1 MSMKKFIYALLLFS
15 TVFGQGKVILKTG
28 EEVNIINGNNLKTMN
43 QTWYFENNSKR
54 YNKKNIA
61 LLTLNN
67 GEIIFRSGIPI
78 SQYRML
84 SITGK
89 AIADAKTSTE
99 LYKNIN
105 YDLLKSLD
113 ENDNKI
119 YMSKFND
126 YMLGR
131 KVVRY
136 TGITVCALIAIP
148 STLLIWFFMG
158 ITN

>member
-1 MSMKKFIYALLLFS
+1 M
-15 TVFGQGKVILKTG
+15 
-28 EEVNIINGNNLKTMN
+28 
-43 QTWYFENNSKR
+43 
-54 YNKKNIA
+54 
-61 LLTLNN
+61 NN

-113 ENDNKI
+113 ENDKKI

-126 YMLGR
+126 SMLR
-131 KVVRY
+131 NKNSRE
-136 TGITVCALIAIP
+136 
-148 STLLIWFFMG
+148 
-158 ITN
+158 

>member
-1 MSMKKFIYALLLFS
+1 MKKFIYALLLFS

-28 EEVNIINGNNLKTMN
+28 EEVNITNGNNLKTMN

-67 GEIIFRSGIPI
+67 GEIIFRSGLPI

-113 ENDNKI
+113 ENENKF

>member
-1 MSMKKFIYALLLFS
+1 MFS
-15 TVFGQGKVILKTG
+15 IVFGQGKILKTG
-28 EEVNIINGNNLKTMN
+28 EKVNIINGNNLKTIN

-89 AIADAKTSTE
+89 AIADKRQVPNSIKTLTMT
-99 LYKNIN
+99 Y
-105 YDLLKSLD
+105 
-113 ENDNKI
+113 
-119 YMSKFND
+119 
-126 YMLGR
+126 
-131 KVVRY
+131 
-136 TGITVCALIAIP
+136 
-148 STLLIWFFMG
+148 
-158 ITN
+158 

>member
-1 MSMKKFIYALLLFS
+1 MKKFIYALLLCS
-15 TVFGQGKVILKTG
+15 TVFGQDKMILKNGNEVILT
-28 EEVNIINGNNLKTMN
+28 NGNNLKTMN

>member
-1 MSMKKFIYALLLFS
+1 MKKFIYALLLFS

-89 AIADAKTSTE
+89 AIADAKASTE

>member
-1 MSMKKFIYALLLFS
+1 MKKFIYALLLFS

-28 EEVNIINGNNLKTMN
+28 EEFNITNGNNLKTMN

-105 YDLLKSLD
+105 YELLKSLD

-126 YMLGR
+126 YMLQKKTSR
-131 KVVRY
+131 NRATTCCV
-136 TGITVCALIAIP
+136 LIAIP
-148 STLLIWFFMG
+148 PALLIYMMVA
-158 ITN
+158 ITNL

>member
-1 MSMKKFIYALLLFS
+1 MKKFIYVLLLFS
-15 TVFGQGKVILKTG
+15 TVFGQDKMILKNG
-28 EEVNIINGNNLKTMN
+28 DEVIITNGNNLKTMN

-61 LLTLNN
+61 LITLNN

-89 AIADAKTSTE
+89 AIADAKTSSE

>member
-1 MSMKKFIYALLLFS
+1 MKKFIYALLLFS

-28 EEVNIINGNNLKTMN
+28 EEVNIINGKNLKTMN

>member
-1 MSMKKFIYALLLFS
+1 MKKFIYALLLFS

-28 EEVNIINGNNLKTMN
+28 EEVNIINSNNLKTMN

>member
-1 MSMKKFIYALLLFS
+1 MKKFIYALLLFS

-105 YDLLKSLD
+105 YDLVKSLD

-136 TGITVCALIAIP
+136 TGITVCALINTIN
-148 STLLIWFFMG
+148 TFNLVFYG
-158 ITN
+158 DY

>member
-1 MSMKKFIYALLLFS
+1 MKKFIYALLLFS
-15 TVFGQGKVILKTG
+15 TVFGQGKMILKTG

-119 YMSKFND
+119 IVGPKKF
-126 YMLGR
+126 LS
-131 KVVRY
+131 
-136 TGITVCALIAIP
+136 CC
-148 STLLIWFFMG
+148 FF
-158 ITN
+158 

>member
-1 MSMKKFIYALLLFS
+1 MFS
-15 TVFGQGKVILKTG
+15 TVFGQGKVILKSG
-28 EEVNIINGNNLKTMN
+28 DEVILKNGNNLKTMN

-61 LLTLNN
+61 LITLNN
-67 GEIIFRSGIPI
+67 GEIIFRSGMPI
-78 SQYRML
+78 SQYREL
-84 SITGK
+84 TIFGK

-105 YDLLKSLD
+105 YDLLKSLN

-126 YMLGR
+126 YMLQKKTSR
-131 KVVRY
+131 NRATTCCV
-136 TGITVCALIAIP
+136 LIAIP
-148 STLLIWFFMG
+148 PALLIYMMVA
-158 ITN
+158 ITNL

>member
-1 MSMKKFIYALLLFS
+1 MKKFIYALLLCS
-15 TVFGQGKVILKTG
+15 TVFAHDKMILKNG
-28 EEVNIINGNNLKTMN
+28 NEIILTYGNNLKTMN

-61 LLTLNN
+61 LITLNN
-67 GEIIFRSGIPI
+67 GDIIFRSGMPI

-84 SITGK
+84 SISGK
-89 AIADAKTSTE
+89 AIADAKTSSE
-99 LYKNIN
+99 LYRNIN
-105 YDLLKSLD
+105 YELLKRLD

-148 STLLIWFFMG
+148 STLLIWFLMG

>member
-1 MSMKKFIYALLLFS
+1 MKKFIYALLLFS

-126 YMLGR
+126 YMLQKKTSR
-131 KVVRY
+131 NRVTTCCV
-136 TGITVCALIAIP
+136 LIAIP
-148 STLLIWFFMG
+148 PALLIYMMVA
-158 ITN
+158 ITNL

>member
-1 MSMKKFIYALLLFS
+1 MKKFIYALLLFS

-105 YDLLKSLD
+105 YELLKSLD
-113 ENDNKI
+113 EDDNKI

>member
-1 MSMKKFIYALLLFS
+1 MFS

-28 EEVNIINGNNLKTMN
+28 EEVDIINGNNLKTMN
-43 QTWYFENNSKR
+43 QTWYVGNNSKR

>member
-1 MSMKKFIYALLLFS
+1 MKKFIYALLLFS

-61 LLTLNN
+61 LITLNS

-105 YDLLKSLD
+105 YELLKSLD

>member
-1 MSMKKFIYALLLFS
+1 MKKFIFDLLLFS
-15 TVFGQGKVILKTG
+15 VVFGQGKVILKTG

-54 YNKKNIA
+54 YNKNNIA

>member
-1 MSMKKFIYALLLFS
+1 MKKFIYALLLFS

-61 LLTLNN
+61 LLTLNS

>member
-1 MSMKKFIYALLLFS
+1 MFS

-28 EEVNIINGNNLKTMN
+28 EEVNITNGNNLKTMN

-89 AIADAKTSTE
+89 AIADAKTSSE

-126 YMLGR
+126 SMLRNKNSRRIGTACC
-131 KVVRY
+131 V
-136 TGITVCALIAIP
+136 LILAP
-148 STLLIWFFMG
+148 SALLIYMMVA
-158 ITN
+158 ITNL

>member
-1 MSMKKFIYALLLFS
+1 MKKFIFDLLLFS
-15 TVFGQGKVILKTG
+15 IVFGQGKVILKTG

>member
-1 MSMKKFIYALLLFS
+1 MKKFIYALLLFS
-15 TVFGQGKVILKTG
+15 TVFCQGKVILKTG

-67 GEIIFRSGIPI
+67 DEIIFRSGIPI

-126 YMLGR
+126 YRLGR

-148 STLLIWFFMG
+148 STLLIWFSLG

>member
-1 MSMKKFIYALLLFS
+1 MRILLITFIFVSIAFS
-15 TVFGQGKVILKTG
+15 QDKMILKSGNEVILT
-28 EEVNIINGNNLKTMN
+28 NGNNLKTMN

-61 LLTLNN
+61 LITLNN
-67 GEIIFRSGIPI
+67 GEIIFRSGLPI